1 VAKFFIERPMLAIVL
16 SIFIMLGGLIAA
28 SNLPIAQYPQI
39 VPPQI
44 NVSTSYTGAN
54 AEVVEQSVAQLVEMQ
69 VNGVEDMVAMEST
82 SSDIGSYS
90 LDVKFQLGKNDDVAS
105 MQIQNMVSQANA
117 QLPQEVLQSGIKT
130 RKTSPDT
137 ILYFSLWSPK
147 GTYDNMFL
155 KNFAS
160 IYIIEDI
167 KRIKGVGNIKD
178 FGADFGMRIWLQP
191 DKMAKLGITLNDISA
206 AIQEQNIQ
214 APAGTIGQQPSL
226 TEQEFQYTVRVKGR
240 LTEVEEFK
248 NIIVQSTPDGSFV
261 RISDVAKVE
270 LGGKDYFFSST
281 LNGHNSGTFGIQLTS
296 DANALDTVAN
306 IRNVI
311 EKASVRFPQD
321 LEYKFVVDN
330 TMFVRE
336 SLREVIKTFIE
347 SILIVLLIVFLFLQS
362 WRATLI
368 PMLAVPVSLIGT
380 LGAFL
385 ILGFSINVL
394 TLFAM
399 VLAIGIVVDDAIVV
413 VEAVEHHMCYN
424 GLNSYEATIRAMQE
438 VSGPVVAI
446 AFVLASA
453 FIPIAFIGG
462 TVGVLYKQFALT
474 IAVSMGLSAI
484 VALSLTPVL
493 CRILLKN
500 HGHRDHGGVLAKGF
514 KGFNGWFER
523 ALDGYASCVGKAI
536 RKAKFGVMLLLVL
549 IILTGGLFHLLPSS
563 FVPNE
568 DQGYFV
574 TTVTL
579 PEAASLNRTRVLAN
593 NIAESI
599 RYQPG
604 VQDTFVIA
612 GFDVLA
618 NGAKKS
624 NSAAIFTALKPWSER
639 AHAELSIGNIMNKVR
654 DSTSNIPEGAVMTF
668 NAPTL
673 PGVGS
678 FGGFKIMLQDKGGGS
693 IEEIDKVTKQ
703 FIAVARQ
710 RPEVGRIYTTF
721 RTDTPGYRFEVDRE
735 KVKRLGIPL
744 HDVFN
749 ALQTFLGGGQVNDFN
764 KFGRTYKVVM
774 QAEPQYRADPD
785 ATRFFFVRS
794 STGQMIPLNTLVK
807 PVSVNSP
814 TLITRFNNYRA
825 VQVGGDPAPGYS
837 SGQVLTALE
846 KVADQ
851 TLPVGYSYEW
861 AEQSREEKISGK
873 RAPIVFGFALLFI
886 FLCLTAFY
894 ESCSIPF
901 AVLLSVPAGVFGSF
915 LFQYML
921 QLENNIYMQI
931 GLIMLIGLSAKNAIL
946 IVEFAKVRV
955 DNGMN
960 PIDSAI
966 EAARLRLRPILM
978 TSLAF
983 ILGCF
988 PLIIATGAGAAARK
1002 AMGTAVVGGMLM
1014 STAIGIFLIPVL
1026 YVVIEHL
1033 SRKITSWKQ
1042 RGNSASIGK

>member
-1 VAKFFIERPMLAIVL
+1 MARFFIERPMLAIVV
-16 SIFIMLGGLIAA
+16 SIFIMLGGFMAA
-28 SNLPIAQYPQI
+28 SDLPIAQYPQI

-44 NVSTSYTGAN
+44 NVSTAYPGAN
-54 AEVVEQSVAQLVEMQ
+54 AEVVEQSIAQLVEMQ

-90 LDVKFQLGKNDDVAS
+90 LDVKFELGKDDDVAS
-105 MQIQNMVSQANA
+105 MQIQNMVSQANG

-147 GTYDNMFL
+147 GTFDSRFL

-167 KRIKGVGNIKD
+167 KRIKGVGNIKE

-191 DKMAKLGITLNDISA
+191 DKMAKLGITLNDILA
-206 AIQEQNIQ
+206 AAQEQNIQ

-226 TEQEFQYTVRVKGR
+226 TEQEFQYTVSVKGR

-248 NIIVQSTPDGSFV
+248 NIIVRSNPDGSSV
-261 RISDVAKVE
+261 RISDVATVE
-270 LGGKDYFFSST
+270 LGEKDYFFSST
-281 LNGHNSGTFGIQLTS
+281 LNGRNSGTFGVQLTS
-296 DANALDTVAN
+296 EANALDTVAK

-311 EKASVRFPQD
+311 EKASERFPQD
-321 LEYKFVVDN
+321 LEHKFVVDN

-347 SILIVLLIVFLFLQS
+347 AIVIVLLIVFLFLQS

-413 VEAVEHHMCYN
+413 VEAVEHHMRDN
-424 GLNSYEATIRAMQE
+424 GLNSYEATIQAMQE

-474 IAVSMGLSAI
+474 IAVSMGLSAL

-493 CRILLKN
+493 CTILLRN
-500 HGHRDHGGVLAKGF
+500 HDRTNIDGWLAKGF
-514 KGFNGWFER
+514 KGFNDWFDR
-523 ALDGYASCVGKAI
+523 MLAGYTNCVEKFI
-536 RKAKFGVMLLLVL
+536 RKARFGVILLLAL
-549 IILTGGLFHLLPSS
+549 IFLTGGLFHLLPSS

-579 PEAASLNRTRVLAN
+579 PEAASLNRTQILADD
-593 NIAESI
+593 IAENI
-599 RYQPG
+599 RRQPG

-618 NGAKKS
+618 NGAKKP
-624 NSAAIFTALKPWSER
+624 NSAAVFTALKPWNER
-639 AHAELSIGNIMNKVR
+639 THADLSIENIMNKVR
-654 DSTSNIPEGAVMTF
+654 LSTSNIPEGVVMTF

-678 FGGFKIMLQDKGGGS
+678 FGGFKIMLQDKGGGG
-693 IEEIDKVTKQ
+693 IEEIDQAAKQ
-703 FIAVARQ
+703 FIAAARR

-721 RTDTPGYRFEVDRE
+721 RTDTPGYKFEVDRE
-735 KVKRLGIPL
+735 KVKKLGIPL
-744 HDVFN
+744 RDVFN
-749 ALQTFLGGGQVNDFN
+749 TLQAFLGGVQVNDFN

-774 QAEPQYRADPD
+774 QAEPQFRSDPD
-785 ATRFFFVRS
+785 ATRFFYVRS
-794 STGQMIPLNTLVK
+794 STGQMIPLHTLIN
-807 PVSVNSP
+807 PVPATSP
-814 TLITRFNNYRA
+814 ALITRFNNYRA
-825 VQVGGDPAPGYS
+825 VQVGGDPAAGYS

-846 KVADQ
+846 EVAAQ
-851 TLPVGYSYEW
+851 TLPAGYSYEW

-873 RAPIVFGFALLFI
+873 RAPIVFGFALLFV
-886 FLCLTAFY
+886 FLCLTALY
-894 ESCSIPF
+894 ESCIIPF
-901 AVLLSVPAGVFGSF
+901 VVLLSIPAGVFGSF
-915 LFQYML
+915 LFQYALHL
-921 QLENNIYMQI
+921 QNNIYMQI
-931 GLIMLIGLSAKNAIL
+931 GLVMLIGLAAKNAIL
-946 IVEFAKVRV
+946 IVEFAKIRV

-960 PIDSAI
+960 PA
-966 EAARLRLRPILM
+966 EAAIAAAKLRLRPILM

-988 PLIIATGAGAAARK
+988 PLMLATGAGAAARK
-1002 AMGTAVVGGMLM
+1002 AMGSAVVGGMLM

-1026 YVVIEHL
+1026 YVLIERL
-1033 SRKITSWKQ
+1033 SRKVPSWQ
-1042 RGNSASIGK
+1042 WRGGSADIK